1 MRILIRLGLPLALA
15 AGLLALAAGPAL
27 AQAPGPVPGKTYRV
41 GFAQIIDHPS
51 LNATRAGFLEGLAAA
66 GFVEGKNLVFEF
78 QNAGGDLAK
87 ARAIAQKFVADR
99 FDLVAPCTTP
109 NVQATIEAA
118 KGTRV
123 PVAFGCV
130 VNPVESG
137 ILAAVDRPAGAN
149 VSGIYGVPPVTRMFD
164 LIQQVFPRAKVVA
177 TIYSGSDS
185 NAIALNALN
194 KAEAIR
200 RGMTWAE
207 VQVSSSAEVLVAAQ
221 ALVGRVDTMLMPQ
234 DNMVASAF
242 DAIVRVAR
250 GAKIPLFTYD
260 PAAVERGAMA
270 AFAQNQHQGGVDWAR
285 EIAVP
290 ILLGKPA
297 GEIVPVPYKAYDLL
311 LNTAAAEAANVA
323 LPPDLVKS
331 AIRVFKN

>member
-1 MRILIRLGLPLALA
+1 MRILSWFGLPLALA

-51 LNATRAGFLEGLAAA
+51 LNVTRAGFLEGLAAA
-66 GFVEGKNLVFEF
+66 GFVEGKNLTFEH
-78 QNAGGDLAK
+78 QNAGGDVAK
-87 ARAIAQKFVADR
+87 ARTIAQKFVAER
-99 FDLVAPCTTP
+99 FDLLAPCTTP
-109 NVQATIEAA
+109 NVQASIEAA
-118 KGTRV
+118 RGTRI

-130 VNPVESG
+130 ANPVESG
-137 ILAAVDRPAGAN
+137 ILAALDRPTGAN
-149 VSGIYGVPPVTRMFD
+149 VSGTYTIPPVTRMFD
-164 LIQQVFPRAKVVA
+164 LIQQVFPRARVVA
-177 TIYSGSDS
+177 TMYNGSDS
-185 NAIALNALN
+185 NSIALNALN

-207 VQVSSSAEVLVAAQ
+207 IQITSSAEVLVAAQ

-260 PAAVERGAMA
+260 PSAVERGAIA
-270 AFAQNQHQGGVDWAR
+270 AFAQNQHQAGLDWAR
-285 EIAVP
+285 EVAVP

-297 GEIVPVPYKAYDLL
+297 SEIVPVPYKAYDLL
-311 LNTAAAEAANVA
+311 VNTAGAEAADIT

-331 AIRVFKN
+331 AIRAFKN